1 MTKSK
6 LVTILSVI
14 LLLGTTALR
23 LRAQVSV
30 TTYHNDN
37 ARTGQNT
44 NETILTPAAVQGS
57 SFGQLF
63 QLPVDGQVYAQPL
76 ILANVAIGGGTH
88 NVVYVATEHDSLY
101 AFDADT
107 GTQYW
112 QKSFINPPA
121 VKTASN
127 AQIGCGNI
135 TKEYGI
141 TSTPVIDP
149 STSTIYA
156 VAQTMESGAFMYRLH
171 ALDVGT
177 GAEKFGGPVA
187 IAGSYGGI
195 VFTPKQQMNRA
206 GLLLENGHIILG
218 WGSHCDHPTY
228 YGWVMS
234 YNATTLAQEAIYND
248 NLAGTSGQNAG
259 IWMAGGGVA
268 ADANGNLYLAT
279 GNGDYGPVSQPVD
292 FGDSILKLSPPSNGT
307 FAVADWFTPHD
318 QQTFAKSD
326 GDLGSGGVLLLPDQ
340 PAEYTHQ
347 QLLVQMGKKGKL
359 YLVDRNNMGHYCSGC
374 KTDTNIVQEITGATF
389 GVWGSPAYWNGNVY
403 YGNANDSRGSGPV
416 KAFSLY
422 STVPNLAL
430 ASQTPETFSYST
442 PTPSVSS
449 NGASGAV
456 LWVLDNGSFRSRAP
470 TVLHAY
476 DATNLA
482 TELYNGSNHP
492 EDQAGPAVKFSVPTV
507 ANGKVYV
514 GTQNS
519 LAVYGI
525 SAGVSSRVRKTPVRH
540 ASRQLP
546 STKPHCHASTCG

>member
-6 LVTILSVI
+6 LATILSAI
-14 LLLGTTALR
+14 LLWVTTVLS
-23 LRAQVSV
+23 LLAQVSV

-101 AFDADT
+101 AFDADS

-112 QKSFINPPA
+112 QKSLISPPA
-121 VKTASN
+121 VKTATN

-135 TKEYGI
+135 SKEYGI

-149 STSTIYA
+149 STNTIYV
-156 VAQTMESGAFMYRLH
+156 VAQTVESGVFMYRLH
-171 ALDVGT
+171 ALDVET

-248 NLAGTSGQNAG
+248 NVAGTSGQNAG

-268 ADANGNLYLAT
+268 ADANGNLFLAT

-326 GDLGSGGVLLLPDQ
+326 GDLGSGGVMLLPDQ
-340 PAEYTHQ
+340 PPGYTHQ

-374 KTDTNIVQEITGATF
+374 KKDTNIVQEIVGATF

-403 YGNANDSRGSGPV
+403 YGNANDSRGVGPV
-416 KAFSLY
+416 EAFSLY
-422 STVPNLAL
+422 STVPYLEL
-430 ASQTPETFSYST
+430 TSQTAETFSYST

-449 NGASGAV
+449 NGNSGAI
-456 LWVLDNGSFRSRAP
+456 LWVLDNGSFRSHSP

-482 TELYNGSNHP
+482 TELYNGDNYP
-492 EDQAGPAVKFSVPTV
+492 DQAGPAVKFSVPTV

-514 GTQNS
+514 GSQNS
-519 LAVYGI
+519 LTVYGI
-525 SAGVSSRVRKTPVRH
+525 SAGVSSRARKTPVRR
-540 ASRQLP
+540 ASRRVP
-546 STKPHCHASTCG
+546 STKPHCHGSTCG

>member
-1 MTKSK
+1 MTRSK
-6 LVTILSVI
+6 LATILSAI
-14 LLLGTTALR
+14 LLWVTTVLS
-23 LRAQVSV
+23 LLAQVSV

-101 AFDADT
+101 AFDADS

-112 QKSFINPPA
+112 QKSLISPPA
-121 VKTASN
+121 VKTATN

-135 TKEYGI
+135 SKEYGI
-141 TSTPVIDP
+141 TSTPVIDS
-149 STSTIYA
+149 STNTIYV
-156 VAQTMESGAFMYRLH
+156 VAQTVESGVFMYRLH
-171 ALDVGT
+171 ALDVET

-248 NLAGTSGQNAG
+248 NVAGTSGQNAG

-268 ADANGNLYLAT
+268 ADANGNLFLAT

-326 GDLGSGGVLLLPDQ
+326 GDLGSGGVMLLPDQ
-340 PAEYTHQ
+340 PPGYTHQ

-374 KTDTNIVQEITGATF
+374 KKDTNIVQEIVGATF

-403 YGNANDSRGSGPV
+403 YGNANDSRGVGPV
-416 KAFSLY
+416 EAFSLY
-422 STVPNLAL
+422 STVPYLEL
-430 ASQTPETFSYST
+430 TSQTPETFSYST

-449 NGASGAV
+449 NGNSGGI
-456 LWVLDNGSFRSRAP
+456 LWVLDNGSFRSHGP

-482 TELYNGSNHP
+482 TELYNGDNHP
-492 EDQAGPAVKFSVPTV
+492 DQAGPAVKFSVPTV

-514 GTQNS
+514 GSQNS
-519 LAVYGI
+519 LTVYGI
-525 SAGVSSRVRKTPVRH
+525 SAGVSSRARKTPVRR
-540 ASRQLP
+540 ASRRAP
-546 STKPHCHASTCG
+546 STKPHCHGSTCG